1 MTPKVMLGPIN
12 TAGSAFRLAA
22 ALRAHGIEAESAAID
37 DSNGR
42 PLLWPADRRLPR
54 RWNGPGWDRHLRT
67 FTHVLLWSGLSIR
80 RRGHWF
86 DQDRVFGEAAIVATG
101 SEFRRPLVHKKL
113 EAWSPFGGDALSR
126 RLVAYSA
133 QWHQRLKRRPYP
145 VYVHTAEM
153 LDYGRATWMPIIGY
167 PMPIRPLLKR
177 SRPVV
182 FFAPTNSLLKG
193 GKYVAALNTDDF
205 ELQYPTAN
213 GLVTPQV
220 VDEGLTESDML
231 IGGLVLGDYGLTEI
245 QGMAAGRVVIGNI
258 SDRVLRRMPE
268 PPPIVHAT
276 PDTLQAVIADVLANR
291 DRYRAFAERGPA
303 FVERYHDGRY
313 SVAQLRGFLYPT
325 PAFVP
330 SPRDVEY
337 AV

>member
-1 MTPKVMLGPIN
+1 MKVLLGPIN
-12 TAGSAFRLAA
+12 TAGSALRLAE
-22 ALRAHGIEAESAAID
+22 ALRNHGIEAESAAVD
-37 DSNGR
+37 DSGGR

-54 RWNGPGWDRHLRT
+54 RWHGPGWDRHLRT
-67 FTHVLLWSGLSIR
+67 FTHFLLWSGLSIR

-86 DQDRVFGEAAIVATG
+86 DEDRVFGKAAIVATG
-101 SEFRRPLVHKKL
+101 SEFRLPLVHKKL
-113 EAWSPFGGDALSR
+113 EAWSPYGKDGLSQK
-126 RLVAYSA
+126 LIAYSA
-133 QWHQRLKRRPYP
+133 RWHDRLKRRPYP

-153 LDYGRATWMPIIGY
+153 LDYAPSTWMPIIGY
-167 PMPIRPLLKR
+167 SMPIRPLLKR

-193 GKYVAALNTDDF
+193 GKYVSALNADDF
-205 ELQYPTAN
+205 ELHYPTAN
-213 GLVTPQV
+213 GLVTPQA
-220 VDEGLTESDML
+220 VDEGLIESDIL

-258 SDRVLRRMPE
+258 SERVRRRMPA

-291 DRYRAFAERGPA
+291 DRYRSIAEQGPA
-303 FVERYHDGRY
+303 FVEKYHDGRY
-313 SVAQLRGFLYPT
+313 SVAQLSGFLRPE

-330 SPRDVEY
+330 SPRDIEY